1 MENVIELII
10 DENNE
15 ISGIQAISIVEN
27 PAIEEDFV
35 ALKEHKEVRLAEV
48 DGEKRILMGPALI
61 PNKKIYRKGADD
73 NEDYYIY
80 FSEDTVRKASELF
93 FIKSKHNNSTYE
105 HQIELEGMSV
115 VESWIVDDPTN
126 DKSNAYGF
134 DLPKGSWVV
143 SMKVLNDDVWQRVKN
158 EEVKGFS
165 IEGFFADKM
174 ERPKESIEE
183 KVCDSCLDELN
194 AHFELMEALY
204 VLEENVELESY
215 GGYPQSAKNNAKRG
229 IDLNKEVNNKC
240 ATQVGKV
247 RAQQLVRGEKFTLS
261 TLKRI
266 YSYLSRASAYY
277 DPGNNEACGTISYL
291 LWGGKSMKNWVE
303 SKLKGLD
310 ELSIDLYSEKIND
323 DFAIINDRLGYSS
336 QEQAEKI
343 ANDIGCKGIHQHEFE
358 NQIWYMPCEKHALA
372 EVGSDGTI
380 KKSPKAPKSDTPNK
394 NPKGEGTARGTARGK
409 TGAKVSAKDKATL
422 QKKANEFNDKYKEKL
437 GYGVT
442 VGMLASVYQRGL
454 GAFNRSHSP
463 NVKSPSQWAFARVNA
478 FLYLVKN
485 GRPQNAKYTTD
496 NDLLPNK
503 HPKSSKTKQ
512 SLKEPCQEGYEQI
525 GMKTKNGVKVPNCV
539 PIKNKY

>member
-183 KVCDSCLDELN
+183 KACDSCLDELN
-194 AHFELMEALY
+194 AHFELMEALSA
-204 VLEENVELESY
+204 LEEEVDLESY
-215 GGYPQSAKNNAKRG
+215 GGYPQSARNNAKRG
-229 IDLNKEVNNKC
+229 IDLNKKVNNKC

-247 RAQQLVRGEKFTLS
+247 RAQQLARGEKFTLS

-291 LWGGKSMKNWVE
+291 LWGGKSMLNWTT

-310 ELSIDLYSEKIND
+310 AIEASAVIIDGRAAYSTQEEAERAATD
-323 DFAIINDRLGYSS
+323 MGCSGY
-336 QEQAEKI
+336 
-343 ANDIGCKGIHQHEFE
+343 HTHEYE
-358 NQIWYMPCEKHALA
+358 GDVWYMPCEEHNL
-372 EVGSDGTI
+372 
-380 KKSPKAPKSDTPNK
+380 
-394 NPKGEGTARGTARGK
+394 
-409 TGAKVSAKDKATL
+409 KDK
-422 QKKANEFNDKYKEKL
+422 D
-437 GYGVT
+437 
-442 VGMLASVYQRGL
+442 
-454 GAFNRSHSP
+454 
-463 NVKSPSQWAFARVNA
+463 
-478 FLYLVKN
+478 
-485 GRPQNAKYTTD
+485 D
-496 NDLLPNK
+496 
-503 HPKSSKTKQ
+503 
-512 SLKEPCQEGYEQI
+512 PCQAGYEQI

-539 PIKNKY
+539 PIKN

>member
-15 ISGIQAISIVEN
+15 ISGIEAISIVEN
-27 PAIEEDFV
+27 PAIEEDFI

-61 PNKKIYRKGADD
+61 PNKKIFRKGADD

-80 FSEDTVRKASELF
+80 FSENTVRKASELF
-93 FIKSKHNNSTYE
+93 FIKSKQNNSTYE
-105 HQIELEGMSV
+105 HQI

-143 SMKVLNDDVWQRVKN
+143 SMKVLNDDVWERVKN

-183 KVCDSCLDELN
+183 KACDSCLDELN
-194 AHFELMEALY
+194 AHFDLMEALSA
-204 VLEENVELESY
+204 LEEEVDLESY

-229 IDLNKEVNNKC
+229 IDLNKKLNNKC

-247 RAQQLVRGEKFTLS
+247 RAQQLARGEKFTLS

-291 LWGGKSMKNWVE
+291 LWGGKSMLNWTT

-310 ELSIDLYSEKIND
+310 AIEAS
-323 DFAIINDRLGYSS
+323 AIIIDGRAAYSTK
-336 QEQAEKI
+336 EEAEK
-343 ANDIGCKGIHQHEFE
+343 AAEDMGCSGYHTHELDGDV
-358 NQIWYMPCEKHALA
+358 WYMPCEEHNL
-372 EVGSDGTI
+372 
-380 KKSPKAPKSDTPNK
+380 
-394 NPKGEGTARGTARGK
+394 
-409 TGAKVSAKDKATL
+409 KD
-422 QKKANEFNDKYKEKL
+422 D
-437 GYGVT
+437 
-442 VGMLASVYQRGL
+442 
-454 GAFNRSHSP
+454 
-463 NVKSPSQWAFARVNA
+463 
-478 FLYLVKN
+478 
-485 GRPQNAKYTTD
+485 
-496 NDLLPNK
+496 
-503 HPKSSKTKQ
+503 
-512 SLKEPCQEGYEQI
+512 PCQSGYEQI

-539 PIKNKY
+539 PIKN

>member
-183 KVCDSCLDELN
+183 KACDSCLDELN
-194 AHFELMEALY
+194 AHFELMEALSA
-204 VLEENVELESY
+204 LEEEVDLESY
-215 GGYPQSAKNNAKRG
+215 GGYPQSARNNAKRG
-229 IDLNKEVNNKC
+229 IDLNKKVNNKC

-291 LWGGKSMKNWVE
+291 LWGGKSMLNWTT

-310 ELSIDLYSEKIND
+310 AIEASAVIIDGRAAYSTQEEAERAATD
-323 DFAIINDRLGYSS
+323 MGCSGY
-336 QEQAEKI
+336 
-343 ANDIGCKGIHQHEFE
+343 HTHEYE
-358 NQIWYMPCEKHALA
+358 GDVWYMPCEEHNL
-372 EVGSDGTI
+372 
-380 KKSPKAPKSDTPNK
+380 
-394 NPKGEGTARGTARGK
+394 
-409 TGAKVSAKDKATL
+409 KDK
-422 QKKANEFNDKYKEKL
+422 D
-437 GYGVT
+437 
-442 VGMLASVYQRGL
+442 
-454 GAFNRSHSP
+454 
-463 NVKSPSQWAFARVNA
+463 
-478 FLYLVKN
+478 
-485 GRPQNAKYTTD
+485 D
-496 NDLLPNK
+496 
-503 HPKSSKTKQ
+503 
-512 SLKEPCQEGYEQI
+512 PCQAGYEQI

-539 PIKNKY
+539 PIKN

>member
-15 ISGIQAISIVEN
+15 ISGIEAISIVEN
-27 PAIEEDFV
+27 PAIEEDFI

-61 PNKKIYRKGADD
+61 PNKKIFRKGADD

-80 FSEDTVRKASELF
+80 FSENTVRKASELF
-93 FIKSKHNNSTYE
+93 FIKSKQNNSTYE
-105 HQIELEGMSV
+105 HQIELNGMSV

-143 SMKVLNDDVWQRVKN
+143 SMKVLNDDVWERVKN

-183 KVCDSCLDELN
+183 KACDSCLDELN
-194 AHFELMEALY
+194 AHFDLMEALSA
-204 VLEENVELESY
+204 LEEEVDLESY

-229 IDLNKEVNNKC
+229 IDLNKKLNNKC

-247 RAQQLVRGEKFTLS
+247 RAQQLARGEKFTLS

-291 LWGGKSMKNWVE
+291 LWGGKSMLNWTT

-310 ELSIDLYSEKIND
+310 AIEAS
-323 DFAIINDRLGYSS
+323 AIIIDGRAAYSTK
-336 QEQAEKI
+336 EEAEK
-343 ANDIGCKGIHQHEFE
+343 AAEDMGCSGYHTHELDGDV
-358 NQIWYMPCEKHALA
+358 WYMPCEEHNL
-372 EVGSDGTI
+372 
-380 KKSPKAPKSDTPNK
+380 
-394 NPKGEGTARGTARGK
+394 
-409 TGAKVSAKDKATL
+409 KDK
-422 QKKANEFNDKYKEKL
+422 D
-437 GYGVT
+437 
-442 VGMLASVYQRGL
+442 
-454 GAFNRSHSP
+454 
-463 NVKSPSQWAFARVNA
+463 
-478 FLYLVKN
+478 
-485 GRPQNAKYTTD
+485 D
-496 NDLLPNK
+496 
-503 HPKSSKTKQ
+503 
-512 SLKEPCQEGYEQI
+512 PCQSGYEQI

-539 PIKNKY
+539 PIKN

>member
-93 FIKSKHNNSTYE
+93 FIKSKHKNSTYE

-183 KVCDSCLDELN
+183 KACDSCLDELN
-194 AHFELMEALY
+194 AHFELMEALSA
-204 VLEENVELESY
+204 LEEEVDLESY
-215 GGYPQSAKNNAKRG
+215 GGYPQSARNNAKRG
-229 IDLNKEVNNKC
+229 IDLNKKVNNKC

-291 LWGGKSMKNWVE
+291 LWGGKSMLNWTT

-310 ELSIDLYSEKIND
+310 AIEASAVIIDGRAAYSTQEEAERAATD
-323 DFAIINDRLGYSS
+323 MGCSGY
-336 QEQAEKI
+336 
-343 ANDIGCKGIHQHEFE
+343 HTHEYE
-358 NQIWYMPCEKHALA
+358 GDVWYMPCEEHNL
-372 EVGSDGTI
+372 
-380 KKSPKAPKSDTPNK
+380 
-394 NPKGEGTARGTARGK
+394 
-409 TGAKVSAKDKATL
+409 KDK
-422 QKKANEFNDKYKEKL
+422 D
-437 GYGVT
+437 
-442 VGMLASVYQRGL
+442 
-454 GAFNRSHSP
+454 
-463 NVKSPSQWAFARVNA
+463 
-478 FLYLVKN
+478 
-485 GRPQNAKYTTD
+485 D
-496 NDLLPNK
+496 
-503 HPKSSKTKQ
+503 
-512 SLKEPCQEGYEQI
+512 PCQAGYEQI

-539 PIKNKY
+539 PIKN